1 MMGKSFGRRV
11 FEVYDKLP
19 DGVKQHTD
27 KMIRTGAKATKSLRN
42 REQIEK
48 RGRAHAKK
56 LRGRLRI

>member
-1 MMGKSFGRRV
+1 MGKSFGRKC
-11 FEVYDKLP
+11 FDVYDRLP
-19 DGVKQHTD
+19 DGVKRHTD

-56 LRGRLRI
+56 IRGRLHI